1 MTEDAR
7 IVTLIANMLMLI
19 VKQQVKI
26 VDSGR
31 C

>member
-31 C
+31 S